1 MPTQNR
7 KFTAIQF
14 IMCCTIVVTSVK
26 SDQVF
31 ADSQGLSVG
40 SVVISELMP
49 NIDDN
54 EIDWIE
60 FYNPTQTKVD
70 LKGCI
75 LSDSNDDKL
84 IVTHPLSIEAKS
96 YLVIASGR
104 ETDAPASLSQP
115 DWQYSAKN
123 FQLTTGPDQV
133 ELRCN
138 GKLIDRVTYHQYSP
152 GPASK
157 SRGWQ
162 LSPSALNSVK
172 NDDLNNWCYTNL
184 PVLSEDNYY
193 GDDKVASPGR
203 ENPQCAH
210 KVLPYIYVSDQQAVL
225 INGIDWVTTMRIAE
239 EELSSDL
246 ATAELTIWAIRDQ
259 IISPATAKK
268 ISNLYL
274 RNISRLYHAKPIAM
288 IDSHHAVWH
297 FAWAISNLY
306 RNGNYE
312 VKAALQSAYDDALT
326 RPETLPRFRLI
337 AIDNVLGDQILMGD
351 AHDMARSFVRK
362 HVVVPGNPDYIQ
374 NYEEYLENRR
384 SGLQIFFINI
394 LYKTKSFFEDFF

>member
-115 DWQYSAKN
+115 AWQYSAKN

-203 ENPQCAH
+203 ENPQCAY
-210 KVLPYIYVSDQQAVL
+210 KVLPYIYVNDQQAVL

-259 IISPATAKK
+259 VISPVTAKK
-268 ISNLYL
+268 ISSLYL
-274 RNISRLYHAKPIAM
+274 HNIARLYHAKPVAM
-288 IDSHHAVWH
+288 IDSNHAVWH

-306 RNGNYE
+306 RNGNVE
-312 VKAALQSAYDDALT
+312 VKAALQSAYDDALM

-384 SGLQIFFINI
+384 SRLQIFFINI
-394 LYKTKSFFEDFF
+394 LYKTKSFFEDVF